1 MLQKLK
7 NEGIVAVVRGKNHE
21 EALNYIDASING
33 GIKAIEVTYSIPNAS
48 KLIEIVCERYEDALV
63 GAGSILNKDMAVR
76 AVKAGA
82 KYIVS
87 PGFNQGVND
96 YCKEEKVPYMPGCM
110 TITEVMHAME
120 EGNEIIKLFPAEIY
134 GPKFIKA
141 IKAPIPNVQIMPT
154 GGVTVDNIIEWFD
167 NGVVCV
173 GVGSSLFKSNDK
185 EEIELLAKQFK
196 QKIEDYRGR

>member
-1 MLQKLK
+1 
-7 NEGIVAVVRGKNHE
+7 
-21 EALNYIDASING
+21 
-33 GIKAIEVTYSIPNAS
+33 
-48 KLIEIVCERYEDALV
+48 
-63 GAGSILNKDMAVR
+63 
-76 AVKAGA
+76 
-82 KYIVS
+82 
-87 PGFNQGVND
+87 
-96 YCKEEKVPYMPGCM
+96 M